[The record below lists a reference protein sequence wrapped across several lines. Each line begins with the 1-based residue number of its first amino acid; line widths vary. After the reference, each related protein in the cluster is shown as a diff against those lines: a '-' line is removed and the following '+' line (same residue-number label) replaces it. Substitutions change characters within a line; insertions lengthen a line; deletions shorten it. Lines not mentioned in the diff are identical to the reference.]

1 MFKRTKNPPRF
12 LEESEKSAMSAKQR
26 VGFAT
31 SCGEFCG
38 GQNIKMVGA
47 DFNLRNNNGGG
58 IMRRKESLIG
68 KKASEVERST
78 LHGHE
83 PCSALVHGFT
93 LIELLV
99 VIAIIAILAAMLLP
113 ALSRA
118 REKAREAVCINNL
131 KQMGLGFMMYAQ
143 DYDEWLPSSN
153 THYNLKWYQALFNG
167 GYVPNLQIFVCKTVE
182 AVGDSDMAP
191 EGFPLCYIVNGEII
205 GTRLPAPDENFIKLP
220 QVKVPSETVVVL
232 DRRAGIGD
240 YKMPCYSAGWPM
252 SAGSGANWRVG
263 YYHSGGVNVL
273 WADWHVT
280 HQTGGSIGTGG
291 TGASATK
298 YFTLAA
304 D

>member
-1 MFKRTKNPPRF
+1 MNLFSFN
-12 LEESEKSAMSAKQR
+12 QR
-26 VGFAT
+26 YDT
-31 SCGEFCG
+31 
-38 GQNIKMVGA
+38 IPH
-47 DFNLRNNNGGG
+47 
-58 IMRRKESLIG
+58 
-68 KKASEVERST
+68 ST
-78 LHGHE
+78 RD
-83 PCSALVHGFT
+83 GFT

-113 ALSRA
+113 ALSKA
-118 REKAREAVCINNL
+118 REKAGEAVCINNL

-143 DYDEWLPSSN
+143 DYDEWLPMSN
-153 THYNLKWYQALFNG
+153 TYYNLKWYQALFNG

-182 AVGDSDMAP
+182 AVGNSDMVP
-191 EGFPLCYIVNGEII
+191 EGFPLCYIVNGYII
-205 GTRLPAPDENFIKLP
+205 GARLLSQDTNYKRLPE
-220 QVKVPSETVVVL
+220 VKVPSETVVVT

-240 YKMPCYSAGWPM
+240 YNVPSYAAGWPM
-252 SAGSGANWRVG
+252 IDEEEPDDSNYRVG

-280 HQTGGSIGTGG
+280 HQPGGSLG